1 MKGFLKKIVPIL
13 LLFVGFF
20 LIGSG
25 TSFAENEVLWITLN
39 PSCLI
44 NGQCSFNIYQLLG
57 IKKDTVDASSPEV
70 FVQDILLSAT
80 FFIGTVVTLA
90 LIVSGLMFIMASA
103 TGKSPDKAKTGIKNS
118 LIGLLIVISS
128 YSIIRIVQY
137 IAKGI

>member
-13 LLFVGFF
+13 LLFVGIF

-39 PSCLI
+39 PSCLM

-118 LIGLLIVISS
+118 LIGLLIVVSS

>member
-1 MKGFLKKIVPIL
+1 M
-13 LLFVGFF
+13 
-20 LIGSG
+20 
-25 TSFAENEVLWITLN
+25 
-39 PSCLI
+39 

-118 LIGLLIVISS
+118 LIGLLIVVSS